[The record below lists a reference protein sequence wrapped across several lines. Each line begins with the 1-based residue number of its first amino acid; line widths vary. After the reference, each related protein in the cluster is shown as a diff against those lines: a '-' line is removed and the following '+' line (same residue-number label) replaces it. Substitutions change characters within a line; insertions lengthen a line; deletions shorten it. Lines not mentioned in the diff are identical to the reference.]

1 MALTRYRL
9 GELIS
14 QRREKYDGDDSAAYG
29 VSSDGF
35 ISPKQKV
42 LDKSLYNV
50 FYKDD
55 FVFNPARM
63 ELNSIAYNRY
73 FDKAICSSLYEVFY
87 INRRD
92 LLLPAYL
99 ELFVKRFQFA
109 RLCKYIG
116 WGSAR
121 EYCRIASIAE
131 IELDLPSI
139 DIQRKYVALYVAL
152 LANQR
157 CYERGL
163 SDLKLTCDGFVER
176 LMCEQSPARIAPF
189 IHESDSRNGEFY
201 GIDCVRG
208 ISIEKKF
215 IPTKAN
221 MSGVALSGYKTVA
234 PRQMAFVS
242 VTSRNSDR
250 ITIAMN
256 ESEKTYLVSATYIVF
271 ESDEGVLLP
280 EYLMLFFSRSEFD
293 RYARFNSWG
302 SARETFNWTDMQ
314 DVEIP
319 IPGIETQKAIA
330 GIYKAYRM
338 RRKINEQIKKQL
350 KDICPILI
358 KGSIEEASRH

>member
-35 ISPKQKV
+35 ISPKQEV

-99 ELFVKRFQFA
+99 ELFVKRSQFA

-131 IELDLPSI
+131 IELYLPSI
-139 DIQRKYVALYVAL
+139 DIQRKYVALYESM

-163 SDLKLTCDGFVER
+163 DDLKLACDANLDKEKHANNPWLTLGSILREVDNRNQQLICTTAYGININKKFMASAASSEDLTKYKLVEDR
-176 LMCEQSPARIAPF
+176 QFAYSPMQTGRDRCIRIALSEQEQPIAVSPA
-189 IHESDSRNGEFY
+189 Y
-201 GIDCVRG
+201 
-208 ISIEKKF
+208 
-215 IPTKAN
+215 
-221 MSGVALSGYKTVA
+221 
-234 PRQMAFVS
+234 S
-242 VTSRNSDR
+242 VLEVKNHD
-250 ITIAMN
+250 
-256 ESEKTYLVSATYIVF
+256 V
-271 ESDEGVLLP
+271 LP
-280 EYLMLFFSRSEFD
+280 EYLMMWFSRSEND
-293 RYARFNSWG
+293 RRGWFLSDGSIRANLDLSRFF
-302 SARETFNWTDMQ
+302 EILIPVPCM
-314 DVEIP
+314 VEQMALV
-319 IPGIETQKAIA
+319 EMFKALELR
-330 GIYKAYRM
+330 KA
-338 RRKINEQIKKQL
+338 INEQLKTQL